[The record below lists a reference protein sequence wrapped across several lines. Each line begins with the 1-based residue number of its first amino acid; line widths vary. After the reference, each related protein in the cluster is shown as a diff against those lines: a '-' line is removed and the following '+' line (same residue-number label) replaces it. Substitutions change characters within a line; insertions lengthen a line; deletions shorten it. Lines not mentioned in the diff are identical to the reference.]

1 MSFLPKAAGA
11 LAGGVV
17 GSQLFGGGGVKG
29 ALGAATGGI
38 AGAALSGAFG
48 GKSKTPGPQDS
59 PYYRPQMD
67 AQGNPISMRAGR
79 GAKALSV

>member
-17 GSQLFGGGGVKG
+17 GSQLLGGGGVKG
-29 ALGAATGGI
+29 ALGAAAGGI
-38 AGAALSGAFG
+38 VGSQLLG
-48 GKSKTPGPQDS
+48 GGGSKQPGPQDS
-59 PYYRPQMD
+59 PYYKPQMD
-67 AQGNPISMRAGR
+67 ANGNPITMRSGR

>member
-29 ALGAATGGI
+29 ALGAATGGL
-38 AGAALSGAFG
+38 AGATLAGAFSNN
-48 GKSKTPGPQDS
+48 KKPGPQDS
-59 PYYRPQMD
+59 PYYKPQMD
-67 AQGNPISMRAGR
+67 ANGNPISMRSGR

>member
-29 ALGAATGGI
+29 ALGAAAGGI
-38 AGAALSGAFG
+38 VGSQLLGGGG
-48 GKSKTPGPQDS
+48 GKQPGP
-59 PYYRPQMD
+59 
-67 AQGNPISMRAGR
+67 
-79 GAKALSV
+79 

>member
-29 ALGAATGGI
+29 ALGAAAGGI
-38 AGAALSGAFG
+38 VGSQLFG
-48 GKSKTPGPQDS
+48 GGGSKQPGPQDS
-59 PYYRPQMD
+59 PYYKPQMD
-67 AQGNPISMRAGR
+67 ANGNPITMRSGR